1 MGQGCAVCLGLKSG
15 DTLEHLK
22 FLEELGNWS
31 RSERNKL
38 LKLYLL
44 MSHLRQVLALIGSFN
59 DLNNDKAEFV
69 HKFVGKETGF
79 LDLKKMKK
87 AIIILVF
94 LIILQHELRLVLNLF
109 HVQLHNIFR
118 SSGQKTFFFSPFL
131 LNSPTFL
138 YWISLTLRLFQG
150 IEMSSCISL

>member
-1 MGQGCAVCLGLKSG
+1 MGQGCAVCLGLKSR

-79 LDLKKMKK
+79 HDMKKMKESLINLRK
-87 AIIILVF
+87 YSSEVGGSLMRASGIESLIDIEELSILGIVE
-94 LIILQHELRLVLNLF
+94 ILPKLR
-109 HVQLHNIFR
+109 
-118 SSGQKTFFFSPFL
+118 
-131 LNSPTFL
+131 
-138 YWISLTLRLFQG
+138 RLFKLRNMRGTSRRMAQLVRKW
-150 IEMSSCISL
+150 IH

>member
-1 MGQGCAVCLGLKSG
+1 MAKIKLEYIWLDGYKPTQNLRSKTKVEEHEDFQG
-15 DTLEHLK
+15 TI
-22 FLEELGNWS
+22 EELGNWS

-79 LDLKKMKK
+79 LDMKKMKES
-87 AIIILVF
+87 
-94 LIILQHELRLVLNLF
+94 LINLRKY
-109 HVQLHNIFR
+109 
-118 SSGQKTFFFSPFL
+118 SSDL
-131 LNSPTFL
+131 
-138 YWISLTLRLFQG
+138 ISKKLEDG
-150 IEMSSCISL
+150 WMKNE